1 MSLFAVGIGLALVW
15 QMFYLEMIRI
25 QNDSNTIEFSESKRS
40 INKINGRVTFKSKK
54 HLEL

>member
-1 MSLFAVGIGLALVW
+1 MSLFAIGIRLALVW